1 MLYRLALAS
10 SLLLVAGCGSP
21 SSPAA
26 QGGHDVHPGDP
37 PMLRVVD
44 SAIPDDV
51 FRFGMGTSVVG
62 EAVNE
67 GGGSPVVLLEAE
79 VPTAAASGS
88 AGPTSGS
95 ATSPPGSTSPSTW
108 SCRSTMRR
116 ASPARAGR
124 DAGSWPM
131 NPSAGE
137 SAPEAGGPGGGLP
150 RSRVG

>member
-62 EAVNE
+62 EVVNE

-79 VPTAAASGS
+79 VLDARGKRIGRAYERIGHVPAGQHVPFDVVVPFDNEASIASKG
-88 AGPTSGS
+88 
-95 ATSPPGSTSPSTW
+95 
-108 SCRSTMRR
+108 R
-116 ASPARAGR
+116 ARCWVLADEPV
-124 DAGSWPM
+124 
-131 NPSAGE
+131 
-137 SAPEAGGPGGGLP
+137 
-150 RSRVG
+150 SR